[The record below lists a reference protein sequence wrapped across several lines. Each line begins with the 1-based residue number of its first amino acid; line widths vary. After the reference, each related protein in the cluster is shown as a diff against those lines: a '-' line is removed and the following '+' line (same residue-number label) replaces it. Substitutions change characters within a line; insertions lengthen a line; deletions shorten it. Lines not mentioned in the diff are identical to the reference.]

1 MRERQSDERE
11 GSKNMN
17 DGEREE
23 RLRLRPALGN
33 VRGVLRIKK
42 KKEEVM
48 KVMRGIQKQ
57 VAMKKK
63 VE

>member
-1 MRERQSDERE
+1 
-11 GSKNMN
+11 MN
-17 DGEREE
+17 DGERKE

>member
-17 DGEREE
+17 DGERKE

-33 VRGVLRIKK
+33 VRGVLRTKK
-42 KKEEVM
+42 
-48 KVMRGIQKQ
+48 IN
-57 VAMKKK
+57 
-63 VE
+63 